1 MDFILS
7 GLKEAFWLLVQLD
20 PETIS
25 AIDVTIKS
33 STLSIIFSIV
43 LGLPLGFCL
52 GFFEF
57 PGRKFLK
64 LLSDTL
70 LAIPT
75 VVVGL
80 IVYAFISHRGP
91 FGSYELLYT
100 LQGIIIGQT
109 LLALPI
115 IISLSATAVEG
126 MDKKLHLTLAS
137 FGLTQMQ
144 MIRSVVWEL
153 RHALVAVA
161 VAAYGRVV
169 AEVGIAMMIG
179 GNIKWFTRTIT
190 TAISLET
197 NKGEFAMGIA
207 LGLVLITMAFLVN
220 LALYFLKKRARIAV

>member
-25 AIDVTIKS
+25 AIDITLRS
-33 STLSIIFSIV
+33 SSVSIILSLLI
-43 LGLPLGFCL
+43 GLPLGFCL
-52 GFFEF
+52 GFFQF
-57 PGRKFLK
+57 RGRKFLK

-80 IVYAFISHRGP
+80 IVYAFISNRGP
-91 FGSYELLYT
+91 FGQYELLYT
-100 LQGIIIGQT
+100 LPGIIIGQT
-109 LLALPI
+109 ILALPI

-126 MDKKLHLTLAS
+126 MDKKLYLTLAS
-137 FGLTQMQ
+137 FGLTTRQ
-144 MIRSVVWEL
+144 MIQSVIWEL
-153 RHALVAVA
+153 RHALVAVG

-179 GNIKWFTRTIT
+179 GNLKWFTRTIT

-207 LGLVLITMAFLVN
+207 LGLVLMCIAFLLN
-220 LALYFLKKRARIAV
+220 FALFFLKKRARIAV

>member
-7 GLKEAFWLLVQLD
+7 GLKEAFWLLINLD
-20 PETIS
+20 AETLS
-25 AIDVTIKS
+25 AIDITLKS
-33 STLSIIFSIV
+33 STWSIIFSIII
-43 LGLPLGFCL
+43 GLPLGFAL
-52 GFFEF
+52 GFFNF
-57 PGRKFLK
+57 PGRKALK

-80 IVYAFISHRGP
+80 IVYAFISNRGP
-91 FGSYELLYT
+91 LGSYELLYT

-109 LLALPI
+109 FLALPI
-115 IISLSATAVEG
+115 IVSLSATAVEG
-126 MDKKLHLTLAS
+126 MEKKLYLTLAS
-137 FGLTQMQ
+137 FGLTTLQ

-197 NKGEFAMGIA
+197 NKGEFSMGIA
-207 LGLVLITMAFLVN
+207 LGLVLISIAFLVN
-220 LALYFLKKRARIAV
+220 LALFFLKKRARIAV

>member
-25 AIDVTIKS
+25 AIDITLRS
-33 STLSIIFSIV
+33 SSVSIV
-43 LGLPLGFCL
+43 LSLMIGLPLGFCL
-52 GFFEF
+52 GFFQF
-57 PGRKFLK
+57 RGRKFLK

-80 IVYAFISHRGP
+80 IVYAFISNRGP
-91 FGSYELLYT
+91 FGQYELLYT
-100 LQGIIIGQT
+100 LPGIIIGQT
-109 LLALPI
+109 ILALPI

-126 MDKKLHLTLAS
+126 MDKKLYLTLAS
-137 FGLTQMQ
+137 FGLTTRQ
-144 MIRSVVWEL
+144 MIQSVIWEL
-153 RHALVAVA
+153 RHALVAVG

-179 GNIKWFTRTIT
+179 GNLKWFTRTIT

-207 LGLVLITMAFLVN
+207 LGLVLMCIAFLLN
-220 LALYFLKKRARIAV
+220 FALFFLKKRARIAV